1 METPRTMSRRWPMPR
16 LAFSRSSGTAG
27 PRGDDGRSLRFSS
40 LILPHLDAAWKYARY
55 LTRDADQAEDVV
67 QEAFLRAFKAQDS
80 CRGDGKA
87 WLLTIVR
94 NCWHD
99 GLKVHRQPAAAADA
113 WPEPVDDDTP
123 HSLLERQQA
132 TVGLRQ
138 VLKRLPEPFRETL
151 VLRELEDL
159 GYRDIANVTGVPIG
173 TVMSRLARGR
183 EMLAKLV
190 LGDGDDEGKGAIRA

>member
-1 METPRTMSRRWPMPR
+1 MPRRWPMPR
-16 LAFSRSSGTAG
+16 LAFTRSYGTTG
-27 PRGDDGRSLRFSS
+27 SDGGDGRNQRFNR
-40 LILPHLDAAWKYARY
+40 LILPHLDAAWNYARY

-67 QEAFLRAFKAQDS
+67 QEAFLRAFRAQDS

-99 GLKVHRQPAAAADA
+99 GLKVHRLSTTTTDV

-132 TVGLRQ
+132 AIGVRQ
-138 VLKRLPEPFRETL
+138 VLERLPEPFRETL
-151 VLRELEDL
+151 VLRELEEL

-190 LGDGDDEGKGAIRA
+190 LGDSDDTGKGAIRA

>member
-1 METPRTMSRRWPMPR
+1 MSRRWPMPR

-27 PRGDDGRSLRFSS
+27 LRGDDGRSQRFNS
-40 LILPHLDAAWKYARY
+40 LILPHLDAAWNYARY

-67 QEAFLRAFKAQDS
+67 QEAFLRAFRAQDS

-99 GLKVHRQPAAAADA
+99 ALKGNRLPTAVTDA

-123 HSLLERQQA
+123 HSLIERQQA
-132 TVGLRQ
+132 AIGLRQ
-138 VLKRLPEPFRETL
+138 VLERLPEPFRETL
-151 VLRELEDL
+151 VLRELEEL
-159 GYRDIANVTGVPIG
+159 GYRDIAKVTGVPIG

-183 EMLAKLV
+183 DMLAKLV
-190 LGDGDDEGKGAIRA
+190 LGDGGAEGKSEIRA